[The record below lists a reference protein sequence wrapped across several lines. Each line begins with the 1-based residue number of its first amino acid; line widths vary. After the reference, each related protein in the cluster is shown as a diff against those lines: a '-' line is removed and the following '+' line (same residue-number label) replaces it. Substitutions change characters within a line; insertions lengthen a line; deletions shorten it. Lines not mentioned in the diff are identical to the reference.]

1 MGASMRDPNFWKG
14 QSKRYLAWGSWR
26 FGIAFLV
33 LAFWNVAPTLGNVVP
48 ALGNFKF
55 WFFRFRSPDL
65 SQSISHM
72 RMPRIT
78 IKTHPPPLLG
88 SISRKIFATSKCCRF
103 LSARPLYNLWN
114 EWNRRNFGH
123 FSFQSSA
130 NGVKKRKF
138 GASMCPFF
146 ENRWFLMIFWRFS
159 HFQIWYSHLQNRWFF
174 DDFRTFK
181 SDFRTFKID
190 DFLTVF
196 APSNMIFASSKSM
209 CLRKHHGAKR
219 NGAAALR
226 FIGLLQAQP
235 GQ

>member
-33 LAFWNVAPTLGNVVP
+33 LALWNVAPTLGNVVP

-72 RMPRIT
+72 RMTRIT

-103 LSARPLYNLWN
+103 LSARPLTCDTNGTDGILVTST
-114 EWNRRNFGH
+114 
-123 FSFQSSA
+123 FST
-130 NGVKKRKF
+130 
-138 GASMCPFF
+138 
-146 ENRWFLMIFWRFS
+146 L
-159 HFQIWYSHLQNRWFF
+159 
-174 DDFRTFK
+174 
-181 SDFRTFKID
+181 KID
-190 DFLTVF
+190 FSSLEIDF
-196 APSNMIFASSKSM
+196 SSLEIAFGTLKFVSSTLKITSSTLKWM
-209 CLRKHHGAKR
+209 LDAFYHSETACM
-219 NGAAALR
+219 
-226 FIGLLQAQP
+226 
-235 GQ
+235 